1 MMGARGP
8 LYLSRQNL
16 FKDTSRLFGDD
27 KEESSVFPILILGD
41 ELRLKNRECPG
52 CQGSISLR

>member
-1 MMGARGP
+1 LISRMMRACGP

-16 FKDTSRLFGDD
+16 FKDMSPLFGGD

-41 ELRLKNRECPG
+41 ELRLKKQRM
-52 CQGSISLR
+52 L